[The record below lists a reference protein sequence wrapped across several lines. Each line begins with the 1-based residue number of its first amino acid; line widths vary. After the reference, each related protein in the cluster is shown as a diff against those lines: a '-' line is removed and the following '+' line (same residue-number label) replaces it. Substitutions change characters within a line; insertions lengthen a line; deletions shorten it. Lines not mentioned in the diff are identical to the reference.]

1 MNIVFIGAYDTPD
14 FGGINSYMLNL
25 SKQLERMGHKCIILR
40 QSNRNYETVIEE
52 ICFVNI
58 KTRGGMMGMFELY
71 SKAAKLLK
79 QGVYHCDVACFQ
91 DFLYAP
97 VVGRK
102 LIKQGVLT
110 CYLQHSFACDNPKNS
125 KWMYFAEILLTK
137 LSLFFTKNTI
147 TVGESIAELMR
158 KRLRINPEIVRG
170 GIFMPYDKL
179 QLPDRLNNIEKDE
192 YFLTIARIDP
202 VKKIDILIDGFLKYK
217 GNKKLVI
224 GGNVNNDYGR
234 MLVEKA
240 KNDKRIIFM
249 GAVSGDVKN
258 FLLKNCFGYCL
269 VSSSEGFPI
278 SLLEAMA
285 FGKRCITSN
294 IPQIEEAIS
303 KELGVWCEVGSSE
316 DITKALQKLESDQHR
331 AENEDKIRSRVKAN
345 FTWEV
350 SANSF
355 LKVIEKF
362 KAH

>member
-1 MNIVFIGAYDTPD
+1 
-14 FGGINSYMLNL
+14 
-25 SKQLERMGHKCIILR
+25 
-40 QSNRNYETVIEE
+40 
-52 ICFVNI
+52 
-58 KTRGGMMGMFELY
+58 
-71 SKAAKLLK
+71 
-79 QGVYHCDVACFQ
+79 
-91 DFLYAP
+91 
-97 VVGRK
+97 
-102 LIKQGVLT
+102 
-110 CYLQHSFACDNPKNS
+110 
-125 KWMYFAEILLTK
+125 
-137 LSLFFTKNTI
+137 
-147 TVGESIAELMR
+147 
-158 KRLRINPEIVRG
+158 
-170 GIFMPYDKL
+170 MPNDKL
-179 QLPDRLNNIEKDE
+179 QLPDRLKNIEKDE

-285 FGKRCITSN
+285 LGKRCITSN

-303 KELGVWCEVGSSE
+303 KELGVWCEVGSSA
-316 DITKALQKLESDQHR
+316 DITKALQELESDQHR
-331 AENEDKIRSRVKAN
+331 AENEDKIRYRVKAN
-345 FTWEV
+345 FTWEA

-362 KAH
+362 KAY